1 MGLAVGLS
9 LLGLFIFLSVL
20 AVLIFLWRGKLVPLL
35 IKIDTNINL
44 SLPVIK
50 MKVGLKS
57 SVGEEVT
64 YTEINERNEPKE
76 TEMEMMPNSAY
87 VPRSVVHDED
97 TYDSVA

>member
-20 AVLIFLWRGKLVPLL
+20 AVLIFLWRGKLVPLP
-35 IKIDTNINL
+35 KIDTNINL

-50 MKVGLKS
+50 MKAGLKS
-57 SVGEEVT
+57 SVGEGVT

-97 TYDSVA
+97 TYDIVA